1 MATNSTQAGSQD
13 QGGLA
18 DWMQQAQVF
27 TDVAAAPLAE
37 HAGMSIDMARV
48 AVWILL
54 FLILGNVANVLSSIG
69 KVVASVGGGKRDL
82 VLLFGP
88 SNSGWRKKW

>member
-1 MATNSTQAGSQD
+1 MATNSTESGSQD

-18 DWMQQAQVF
+18 DLMQQAQVF

-37 HAGMSIDMARV
+37 NVGMSLDMARV

-88 SNSGWRKKW
+88 SNSGWRKK